1 MIKAVVLPDKREV
14 VFKEKRLRLRE
25 ILRKLGIDDP
35 DSVAI
40 VYNGHL
46 IDDPDYIIE
55 SGGEVKII
63 LQGIGG

>member
-1 MIKAVVLPDKREV
+1 MIKAVVLPDKREF
-14 VFKEKRLRLRE
+14 VFKEKRLRLRDVLE
-25 ILRKLGIDDP
+25 RLGIDDL

-40 VYNGHL
+40 IYNGHL

>member
-14 VFKEKRLRLRE
+14 VFKEKRLTLRE
-25 ILRKLGIDDP
+25 ILEKLGIDDP

-40 VYNGHL
+40 VYNGRL
-46 IDDPDYIIE
+46 IDDPDYVIE